1 MSNPDFLGL
10 IHSLTASAE
19 TSLGAQNALTARM
32 NRDGIARSRTT
43 AERSLRL
50 LEVLAQKTR
59 GNLNAEE
66 AQTLQNAI
74 ENVRTLLAA
83 TPLEPNS
90 EPRAEA

>member
-19 TSLGAQNALTARM
+19 TSLGALNALTARM
-32 NRDGIARSRTT
+32 NRDGVARSRTT

-59 GNLNAEE
+59 GNLSAEE
-66 AQTLQNAI
+66 AQTLSSAI
-74 ENVRTLLAA
+74 EQVRKLLAE
-83 TPLEPNS
+83 TPLE
-90 EPRAEA
+90 RAEA